1 MNRPL
6 QLKVDEIRLIAKQS
20 NTLSIRISESKLDSF
35 IQNSEVDIDVIRMDH
50 SRRGCGVTCYIRKP
64 LS

>member
-1 MNRPL
+1 MNHPL

-20 NTLSIRISESKLDSF
+20 NTLTIRISESKLDSF
-35 IQNSEVDIDVIRMDH
+35 ILNNEVDVDVIRMDY
-50 SRRGCGVTCYIRKP
+50 SRRGCGVTFYIRKP